1 MTKESQDHIIIES
14 EYDEFDPLED
24 TGADEEFEEA
34 EDSVMAQLGQ
44 EPEEETVPAKPL
56 KPAPERIA
64 DLFASMAPRR
74 KTLLGIL
81 AFCEEPVAVEDVN
94 AHIDELQLHN
104 ASVYSPASLCELLKD
119 AGALELITAEG
130 ECADGLE
137 SEPVVVEVDGVEY
150 LEPGEPLELF
160 WHTTPEGMDAVD
172 QDNPLERTKALL
184 DEDVKYAT
192 IYKRILELADT
203 QDGVTIK
210 AINAV
215 VDDDPLVKKPRLYAP
230 HFVDKLEK
238 SDAIEWSGAWKTTE
252 IGREALQLLSD
263 VIDEYGDGLKAAA
276 AAAAL
281 EAAETAEATETE
293 SEAEA
298 PAEA

>member
-1 MTKESQDHIIIES
+1 MTSESQDQIIIES

-24 TGADEEFEEA
+24 TGAEEEFEEA
-34 EDSVMAQLGQ
+34 EDYVTAQLGQ
-44 EPEEETVPAKPL
+44 EPEDAEIEPAKPL
-56 KPAPERIA
+56 KPAEERIA
-64 DLFASMAPRR
+64 DLFAAMAPRR

-81 AFCEEPVAVEDVN
+81 AFCEEPMAVEEVN

-119 AGALELITAEG
+119 AGALELITADG
-130 ECADGLE
+130 DIADNLE
-137 SEPVVVEVDGVEY
+137 VEPVVVEEDGVEY

-160 WHTTPEGMDAVD
+160 WRTTPEGMDAVN
-172 QDNPLERTKALL
+172 QDNPLERTRALL

-203 QDGVTIK
+203 EGGVTIK
-210 AINAV
+210 AINQV

-238 SDAIEWSGAWKTTE
+238 SDAIEWNGAWQTTE
-252 IGREALQLLSD
+252 TGREALQLLSD
-263 VIDEYGDGLKAAA
+263 VIDEYGDSLKLAAA
-276 AAAAL
+276 EAAQL
-281 EAAETAEATETE
+281 EAGAEAD
-293 SEAEA
+293 A
-298 PAEA
+298 